1 MDFQRTE
8 RTIDSLK
15 KRSSLTVA
23 DILGVVNDVLG
34 DVQGTYGKPLDALD
48 MGEIRAAVTRM
59 SSVGHVLLQI
69 NKNKSEEISTLEQ
82 RRKKT

>member
-1 MDFQRTE
+1 
-8 RTIDSLK
+8 
-15 KRSSLTVA
+15 
-23 DILGVVNDVLG
+23 
-34 DVQGTYGKPLDALD
+34 

-82 RRKKT
+82 RRKKIEKLLKEEAKKK